1 MARIVSCRI
10 CRVECERVPLAG
22 GRAALICVTCDLVG
36 LAHEI
41 ELGAPASPAEQGR
54 KQGRGSRA

>member
-1 MARIVSCRI
+1 MARIVSCRM
-10 CRVECERVPLAG
+10 CLVECERIVLAD
-22 GRAALICVTCDLVG
+22 GRAALICVACDLVG

-54 KQGRGSRA
+54 KRGRGSRA